1 MAADLLAGLAD
12 ATLASSLAI
21 LLVLALRR
29 PLRRLAGPAVACAA
43 WAVVPLATLAA
54 CLPALPAGPLP
65 VVLAPVFALP
75 DAALAFDAGA
85 RAAGVDAAPWL
96 LAAWALGAG
105 LAAVLFVQRQRRFR
119 DRVARGEDIAGPA
132 VVGLWRPRIL
142 LPADFHRR
150 YSAEEQA
157 LVLEHERQHLR
168 RGDLPALALCAAL
181 RALFWFNP
189 LVHLAAARLRQ
200 DQELACD
207 AAVLARHPHRRRA
220 YGEAML
226 KTDLAD
232 VGAPVGCHWQSCQS
246 LKERLMMLKQ
256 NPPGPARR
264 RLGRALGAAT
274 AAAAT
279 VATWAGPS
287 GAPPSA
293 PPHVQQVTGVD
304 VLTAPKYPKAAAEA
318 GIEGKVM
325 LKVFVGDD
333 GRVQQAEIV
342 SATPAGVFDEAAL
355 AAAREWWFS
364 DGSRTSTGEPVR
376 GWVQIPV
383 WFSPDEEAP
392 PADDEPPP
400 AEA

>member
-12 ATLASSLAI
+12 STLASSLAI

-119 DRVARGEDIAGPA
+119 DRVTRGEDIAGPA

-207 AAVLARHPHRRRA
+207 AAVLARHPHQRRA

-226 KTDLAD
+226 KTDLAG

-256 NPPGPARR
+256 IPPGPGRR
-264 RLGRALGAAT
+264 RLGLGLVAAT
-274 AAAAT
+274 TAFVSLAS
-279 VATWAGPS
+279 WAGPS
-287 GAPPSA
+287 GDAPAPPPA
-293 PPHVQQVTGVD
+293 YLQKTTDAD
-304 VLTAPKYPKAAAEA
+304 VLTAPTYPPQALADKVS
-318 GIEGKVM
+318 GKVM
-325 LKVFVGDD
+325 LKVYVQPDGSVGE
-333 GRVQQAEIV
+333 VIV
-342 SATPAGVFDEAAL
+342 EKSEPAGVFDAAAIEAAKSWRFSP
-355 AAAREWWFS
+355 AA
-364 DGSRTSTGEPVR
+364 RTSTGEPAA
-376 GWVQIPV
+376 GWVLVPV
-383 WFSPDEEAP
+383 QFEADGTPPDDAQ
-392 PADDEPPP
+392 
-400 AEA
+400 